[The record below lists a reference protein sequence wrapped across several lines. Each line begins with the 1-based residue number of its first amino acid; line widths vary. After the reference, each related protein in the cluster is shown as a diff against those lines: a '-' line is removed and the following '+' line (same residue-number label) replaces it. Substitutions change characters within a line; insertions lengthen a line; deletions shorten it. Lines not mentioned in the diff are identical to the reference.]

1 VSFDGQT
8 YGSLSVAGQM
18 ARRSVIGADQRAQ
31 TNGWTFWKY
40 RAPDGQEREID
51 ELRRRL
57 WEERGGKHP

>member
-1 VSFDGQT
+1 
-8 YGSLSVAGQM
+8 M

-40 RAPDGQEREID
+40 RGPNGQEREID

-57 WEERGGKHP
+57 WEERGGRRL